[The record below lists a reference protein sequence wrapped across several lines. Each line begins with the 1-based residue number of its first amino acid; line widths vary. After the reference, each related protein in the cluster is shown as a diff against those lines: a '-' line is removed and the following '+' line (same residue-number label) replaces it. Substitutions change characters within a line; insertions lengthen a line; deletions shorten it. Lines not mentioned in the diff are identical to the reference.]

1 MVNRTMQDPIEQ
13 PQHDT
18 DGLDAGARASTGS
31 MLQGARILVTG
42 GSRGI
47 AAAIALRAAQLGA
60 HVAINHC
67 SKCDRLAG
75 YPGAGEEL
83 AGALQRLGTP
93 VLSIDIDL
101 LGEGAGRF
109 VAQET
114 VDTLGGID
122 CILLSASIQV
132 EKPFLDQTQEDLD
145 RQLGLNLQA
154 NISILQTALPHMA
167 ANRYGR
173 VLSIGSVQEIAPSA
187 HMPIYTMTKAAMKAL
202 IESLAVKYAPFGITL
217 NTLSPGLIATDRNRR
232 HRTDAA
238 SWNSMQSRANPMGRA
253 GLPAEL
259 VPSAIHLLSPGS
271 SFITGATLYAT
282 GGAHIPVSNSG
293 GETVPIPATEA

>member
-1 MVNRTMQDPIEQ
+1 MQDPLDQ
-13 PQHDT
+13 LHRDT
-18 DGLDAGARASTGS
+18 DEPDASARESSGRMLDGS
-31 MLQGARILVTG
+31 RILVTG

-67 SKCDRLAG
+67 SECDQLAG
-75 YPGAGEEL
+75 YPDAGEIL
-83 AGALQRLGTP
+83 VGALKRFGTP
-93 VLSIDIDL
+93 VSSIDINL
-101 LGEGAGRF
+101 LGEGAGKSA
-109 VAQET
+109 VQEALS
-114 VDTLGGID
+114 TLGGID
-122 CILLSASIQV
+122 CILLSASIQI
-132 EKPFLDQTQEDLD
+132 EKPFLEQTRIDLD
-145 RQLGLNLQA
+145 RQLDLNLRA
-154 NISILQTALPHMA
+154 NTSILQTALPHMA

-187 HMPIYTMTKAAMKAL
+187 LMPIYTMTKAAMKAL
-202 IESLAVKYAPFGITL
+202 IESLAVEYAPSGITL

-238 SWNSMQSRANPMGRA
+238 LWNSMQSRANPMGRA
-253 GLPAEL
+253 GLPVEL
-259 VPSAIHLLSPGS
+259 VPSAIHLLSPDS

-293 GETVPIPATEA
+293 GGTVPIQATAA